1 MKNFNN
7 FLEQRKII
15 ETLETIYT
23 LCVNTHGLTG
33 EKFTRKKRSNWVKS
47 GKEDRKKEEK
57 KLTKKVLMCW
67 YIVS

>member
-33 EKFTRKKRSNWVKS
+33 EKFTRKKK
-47 GKEDRKKEEK
+47 
-57 KLTKKVLMCW
+57 
-67 YIVS
+67 I